1 MKGAV
6 IIFSVIWDSK
16 LRKYRE
22 KKTASLSLEEIMSI
36 YMSYKTEKEAQT
48 VSKGLNIIRERKG
61 NVIKTTPKP

>member
-6 IIFSVIWDSK
+6 IIFSVIWDSR

-48 VSKGLNIIRERKG
+48 VSKGLNIIQERKG

>member
-6 IIFSVIWDSK
+6 IIFSVIWDSR

-61 NVIKTTPKP
+61 KAIKTTPKP

>member
-36 YMSYKTEKEAQT
+36 YMSYKTEKEAQA
-48 VSKGLNIIRERKG
+48 VSQGLNIIQERKG